1 VASPV
6 QAARNKVAY
15 DQRSTINKRQ
25 EREEDMRPDTEEQG
39 GGGGG
44 VVVVWEPIAVFPVFW
59 LSGPLTKPVSL

>member
-1 VASPV
+1 
-6 QAARNKVAY
+6 
-15 DQRSTINKRQ
+15 
-25 EREEDMRPDTEEQG
+25 MRPDTEEQG